1 MRRSATSSTPSRY
14 RRSLARGGWR
24 TPWAGD
30 IRPVVAAAPR
40 RATRARAASIT
51 WRTGTTSGARPTCGP
66 IGWRAT
72 WPRPTPTSTGDT
84 GIRNRDALYVRVPTG
99 AHRAR
104 RRRGSRAWRPRQE
117 AHWRF
122 SGETPRDRAERMTFE
137 TGHRD
142 PSVPGPSRRERARA
156 PCGRPGG
163 RQHDKGNEQQWDSK
177 RHGRWDI
184 RDRSGLQPMAP
195 PLACR
200 FPSPRGGRTVFI
212 VGFWRA
218 LRGAACRGCAISG
231 PVAPDRP

>member
-1 MRRSATSSTPSRY
+1 MSKPLSSKLTVFRLTICRTSSRWTWSRSGDSPSTGPPGYLAMRRSATSSTPSRY

-122 SGETPRDRAERMTFE
+122 SGETPRVLHGESEQERHAVVREVANTTRETNSNGIRNDTADGTF
-137 TGHRD
+137 GIGAGCN
-142 PSVPGPSRRERARA
+142 PWP
-156 PCGRPGG
+156 
-163 RQHDKGNEQQWDSK
+163 
-177 RHGRWDI
+177 RH
-184 RDRSGLQPMAP
+184 
-195 PLACR
+195 
-200 FPSPRGGRTVFI
+200 
-212 VGFWRA
+212 
-218 LRGAACRGCAISG
+218 
-231 PVAPDRP
+231 